1 LLFIGRQKDYLAIVM
16 SGAILNIILNLLL
29 IPKYSYNG
37 AAVATI
43 VSNFGMMLLS
53 MRQYYSITVQFHTI
67 SYVSKWIIV
76 FLLINLLIYW
86 LLGSG
91 VGPLA
96 AALLLTFGIY
106 SVFNYEYIR
115 KIFGELRRIASYF
128 SEKRTCQK

>member
-1 LLFIGRQKDYLAIVM
+1 MAPLLFIGRQKDYLAIVM

-106 SVFNYEYIR
+106 
-115 KIFGELRRIASYF
+115 
-128 SEKRTCQK
+128 